1 MEFCCCAQKSNI
13 LIPLYK
19 RYIIKLRQERKKKK
33 KMTKKRQE
41 NKRKLLFNFLSTI
54 RGSTEFSGM
63 MFSVLYTHAVCH
75 KIKENGKWKTTR
87 VMGTL
92 CVYNCHFLH
101 TFSFLFFSLLCIV
114 LSHLTPYCLI
124 SNFLSFNL
132 THTNHISLH
141 SHCGSHTESQI
152 CEPFFWWFYS
162 FIAHFIFFIVI
173 ASIFKYCLISLISKK
188 NSHNK

>member
-1 MEFCCCAQKSNI
+1 MRHHISHVVNFSACFTLFFLVNFSLRIYVSKRTWQWVMKSCQKKYETKKGNFLDLFVFVCVSVSMWWNFVVARRKVTFWSHCIKDI
-13 LIPLYK
+13 LSSWDKKGK
-19 RYIIKLRQERKKKK
+19 RK

-101 TFSFLFFSLLCIV
+101 TFLFSSFHSCVSCF
-114 LSHLTPYCLI
+114 LT
-124 SNFLSFNL
+124 
-132 THTNHISLH
+132 
-141 SHCGSHTESQI
+141 
-152 CEPFFWWFYS
+152 
-162 FIAHFIFFIVI
+162 
-173 ASIFKYCLISLISKK
+173 
-188 NSHNK
+188 